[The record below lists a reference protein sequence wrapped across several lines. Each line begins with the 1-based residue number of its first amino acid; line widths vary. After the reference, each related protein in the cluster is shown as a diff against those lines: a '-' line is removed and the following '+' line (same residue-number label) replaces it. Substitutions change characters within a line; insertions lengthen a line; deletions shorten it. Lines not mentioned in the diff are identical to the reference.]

1 MHFDLIAFIKAIGY
15 IGVFFVVFAESGL
28 LIGFFFPGDSLLFT
42 AGFLASQNVLNIW
55 ILIGGCFVCAVA
67 GDSVGYTFGHR
78 IGKRLFRKED
88 SLFFHKDNLLRA
100 KSFYEQHGKKTI
112 ILARFMPIVRTFAPI
127 VAGIGDMHY
136 TTFLAYNVIGG
147 ALWAIGVTSA
157 GYFLGSMIPD
167 VDRYLL
173 PIVLVIIFASV
184 APSAFHVLRDRE
196 RRKKAASLVYRTIRT
211 VIRRVSDGKTAN

>member
-1 MHFDLIAFIKAIGY
+1 MYFDLIAFIKAIGY

-42 AGFLASQNVLNIW
+42 AGFLASQHYLNIW
-55 ILIGGCFVCAVA
+55 ILIVGCFICAVA

-88 SLFFHKDNLLRA
+88 SLLFHKDNLLRA
-100 KSFYEQHGKKTI
+100 KSFYERHGKKTI

-136 TTFLAYNVIGG
+136 ATFLAYNVIGG
-147 ALWAIGVTSA
+147 VLWAIGVTSA

-196 RRKKAASLVYRTIRT
+196 RRKKAATLVYRTIRT